1 METVRV
7 PSGPMQ
13 TVDVSAGTIEYI
25 DTGGDGRVLVLLH
38 GLAMDGRLWTD
49 VVGSLGDGWRCVMP
63 TLPFGAHRVP
73 MRPDADLSLRGV
85 GRIVAELLE
94 RLDLHDVTLCFNDW
108 GGAQVMIADGLVDRV
123 GRLAL
128 IACEAFENYP
138 PGIPGRL
145 ASLSA
150 RMPGGIAMMRRALLV
165 RRLRELPITFGR
177 MSKHGVPDA
186 MMREWLSPLARREI
200 RRDLAKYAGD
210 ARQGRRDML
219 AATPS
224 LSTFERP
231 VLVVWAPEDRM
242 MRPPLGA
249 RLAAAFPNARLVEVF
264 DSYTLV
270 PIDQPKALAAALRE
284 FAGE

>member
-1 METVRV
+1 ME
-7 PSGPMQ
+7 
-13 TVDVSAGTIEYI
+13 TVDVSAGTIEYT

-38 GLAMDGRLWTD
+38 GLAMDGRVWGE
-49 VVGSLGDGWRCVMP
+49 VVSELGEGWRCVMP
-63 TLPFGAHRVP
+63 TLPFGAHRVA
-73 MRPDADLSLRGV
+73 MRGDADLSLRGM
-85 GRIVAELLE
+85 GRIVAEFLE
-94 RLDLHDVTLCFNDW
+94 RVDLRDVTLCFNDW
-108 GGAQVMIADGLVDRV
+108 GGAQVMVADGLMDRV

-145 ASLSA
+145 ASVSA

-165 RRLRELPITFGR
+165 PALRRLPFTFGR
-177 MSKHGVPDA
+177 MSKHGVSEDL
-186 MMREWLSPLARREI
+186 MVSWLEPLARPEI

-210 ARQGRRDML
+210 ARRGRRDML

-231 VLVVWAPEDRM
+231 VLVVWAPEDKM

-249 RLAAAFPNARLVEVF
+249 RLAAAFPDARLVEVF

-270 PIDQPKALAAALRE
+270 PIDQPRALAAALRE
-284 FAGE
+284 FAGN

>member
-1 METVRV
+1 METV
-7 PSGPMQ
+7 Q
-13 TVDVSAGTIEYI
+13 VSAGPIEYT

-49 VVGSLGDGWRCVMP
+49 VVDELGDGWRCVMP
-63 TLPFGAHRVP
+63 TLPFGAHRVA
-73 MRPDADLSLRGV
+73 MRPDADLSLRGI
-85 GRIVAELLE
+85 GRIVAELLD

-108 GGAQVMIADGLVDRV
+108 GGAQVMIADGLMDRV
-123 GRLAL
+123 GSLAL

-145 ASLSA
+145 ASVSA
-150 RMPGGIAMMRRALLV
+150 RMPGGIEMMRRTLLV
-165 RRLRELPITFGR
+165 PALRRLPFTFGR
-177 MSKHGVPDA
+177 MSKHGVPDDL
-186 MMREWLSPLARREI
+186 MRSWLAPLAQREI

-224 LSTFERP
+224 LSTFGRP

-242 MRPPLGA
+242 MRPALGA

>member
-1 METVRV
+1 
-7 PSGPMQ
+7 MQ

-25 DTGGDGRVLVLLH
+25 DTGGDGRVLVLVH

-150 RMPGGIAMMRRALLV
+150 RMPGGIAMIRRALLV